1 MTKLIKNLIIYPEN
15 IQKNLNLTRGL
26 IYSQTIM
33 LRLIDRGL
41 TREEAYALVQKS
53 SMEVWTDK
61 DKNLKAELLKSGEV
75 LRYLDKE
82 EIENIFNSSKMLENV
97 DYIFKRSIYS

>member
-33 LRLIDRGL
+33 LRMIDKGL
-41 TREEAYALVQKS
+41 TREEAYSIVQKS
-53 SMEVWTDK
+53 SMEVWADK